1 MMTDTERDALY
12 TNLCRTMTRIG
23 ETDASLFLARFA
35 LLAIEAIGDAA
46 TITRLIADAGDG
58 LPDTGAPAATH
69 GRCDT

>member
-1 MMTDTERDALY
+1 MMTDTERDVLY

-58 LPDTGAPAATH
+58 LPDTGAPAPTH
-69 GRCDT
+69 G

>member
-1 MMTDTERDALY
+1 MMTDTERDVLY

-46 TITRLIADAGDG
+46 TITRLIVDAGDG
-58 LPDTGAPAATH
+58 LPDTGAPAPTH

>member
-1 MMTDTERDALY
+1 MMTDTERDVLY
-12 TNLCRTMTRIG
+12 SNLCRTMTRIG

>member
-1 MMTDTERDALY
+1 MMTDTERDVLY

-58 LPDTGAPAATH
+58 LPDTGAPAPTH

>member
-1 MMTDTERDALY
+1 MMTDTERDVLY

>member
-1 MMTDTERDALY
+1 MMTDTERDVLY

-69 GRCDT
+69 GRCDA